1 MCSCVIIITRVICE
15 SCAEHDEITLVKGN
29 FFRDNPERAVS
40 LSKRCYDHHM
50 LALPRKKQYRNKL
63 GHYSGCPS
71 CRQRKSGTPS
81 ERPVQAAGG
90 SSRPEASPAQNRYGS
105 GQQEVIAQ
113 STPGPGR
120 TVPGKSV
127 SESQRRREYVTQN
140 QHGGRQPQPHPQPKA
155 QALEEQGMFLEE
167 KDYPVRRARFAVNQ
181 EVKLSGEGQPRPQT
195 SPDQGRG
202 AKQQKKKPK
211 LAKVLKWLTS

>member
-1 MCSCVIIITRVICE
+1 MCSCVIVITRVICE
-15 SCAEHDEITLVKGN
+15 RCAEHDEITLVKGN

-63 GHYSGCPS
+63 RHYSGCPS
-71 CRQRKSGTPS
+71 CHQRKSGIPS
-81 ERPVQAAGG
+81 ERPVQSAGG

-113 STPGPGR
+113 SAPGPGR
-120 TVPGKSV
+120 TVP
-127 SESQRRREYVTQN
+127 
-140 QHGGRQPQPHPQPKA
+140 GRQPQPHPQPKA
-155 QALEEQGMFLEE
+155 QALGEQGRFLEE
-167 KDYPVRRARFAVNQ
+167 EGYPVRPARSAVNQ
-181 EVKLSGEGQPRPQT
+181 EVKLSGEGQQRPQT

-202 AKQQKKKPK
+202 AKQQEKKPK
-211 LAKVLKWLTS
+211 LAKVLKWLTL